1 MPRCTAEEM
10 ILATKTPNAGKSN
23 KLWLQ
28 ALFALSLLTLQPGA
42 SEIKLGFLLPYNV
55 SANMSGGSSVT
66 GNDYESAVLLA
77 VEAINSSSALFPGE
91 HVTFIRSDTQC
102 NEKVSVNA
110 MLSQL
115 GKGVQAFIGPVC
127 TCETQAKL
135 AAAINIP
142 MISYVSTT

>member
-10 ILATKTPNAGKSN
+10 NLAINTPNAGKSN

-28 ALFALSLLTLQPGA
+28 ALFVLSLLTLQPGA
-42 SEIKLGFLLPYNV
+42 CEIKLGFLLPYNV
-55 SANMSGGSSVT
+55 SANMSSGYSIT
-66 GNDYESAVLLA
+66 GNDDASAMFLA
-77 VEAINSSSALFPGE
+77 IEAINNSSLLFPGDN
-91 HVTFIRSDTQC
+91 VTFIRNDTQC
-102 NEKVSVNA
+102 TEKVSVNA

-115 GKGVQAFIGPVC
+115 NKGVQAFIGPAC
-127 TCETQAKL
+127 TCETQARL

>member
-10 ILATKTPNAGKSN
+10 TLATKTPNAVKSN

-66 GNDYESAVLLA
+66 GNDYESAMLFA
-77 VEAINSSSALFPGE
+77 VEAINCSSSLFLGE

-115 GKGVQAFIGPVC
+115 GKGVQAFIGPAC